1 MNAYFRMSNE
11 IFMCPAVIE
20 LSQKSNGD
28 SNSSM
33 RVLIFIR
40 ILSYSVSAVRFVD
53 AKMLST
59 IMGVAVKQAQRV
71 WDVCMNHGVLRQDGM
86 GYSAREWL
94 SENGYFGTYSEKKE
108 EKKPENNQDSF
119 NKSIQA
125 YIQALSSLDEEII
138 TNKNKCELIANQKVS
153 ELGFENNYSAF
164 LAARTKVMKIRGWSN
179 ENG

>member
-20 LSQKSNGD
+20 MSQKSNGD

-40 ILSYSVSAVRFVD
+40 ILSYSVSSVRFVD
-53 AKMLST
+53 AKALST

-71 WDVCMNHGVLRQDGM
+71 WDVCMNHGVLRKDGM

-94 SENGYFGTYSEKKE
+94 SENGYFGSYSEKKE
-108 EKKPENNQDSF
+108 EKKPENNQEAF

-125 YIQALSSLDEEII
+125 YIQAMSSFDDLIILS
-138 TNKNKCELIANQKVS
+138 KNKCELVANQKVS
-153 ELGFENNYSAF
+153 ELGFENNYPAF
-164 LAARTKVMKIRGWSN
+164 LAARKKVLETRGLSN
-179 ENG
+179 ENC